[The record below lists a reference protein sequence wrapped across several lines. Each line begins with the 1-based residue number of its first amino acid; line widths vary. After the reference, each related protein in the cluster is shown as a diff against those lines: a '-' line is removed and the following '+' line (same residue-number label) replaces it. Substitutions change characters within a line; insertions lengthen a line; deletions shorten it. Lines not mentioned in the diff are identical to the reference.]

1 MHQIKDIIG
10 GYVMTEADVRKKMME
25 GFERVTPKVA
35 SMTTILMEVYQE
47 GFNNCWELLTGT
59 KFIPKE
65 PENPVG

>member
-1 MHQIKDIIG
+1 
-10 GYVMTEADVRKKMME
+10 MTEADVRKKMME
-25 GFERVTPKVA
+25 GFDKVTPKVA

-59 KFIPKE
+59 KFTPKE